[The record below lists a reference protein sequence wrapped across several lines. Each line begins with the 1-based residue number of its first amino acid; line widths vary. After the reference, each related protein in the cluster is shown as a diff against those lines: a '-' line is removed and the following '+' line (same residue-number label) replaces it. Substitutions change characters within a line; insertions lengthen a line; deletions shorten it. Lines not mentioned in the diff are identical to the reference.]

1 MKVRRAAA
9 GALLTLA
16 VAYALVTASCAPRGP
31 VIDTGPK
38 PAGVGGTIAGTVR
51 AAGGTSLTGRKV
63 TVIDVATGAKL
74 ETSTATNGGYSIKV
88 PAGTY
93 RIEVELRDGETFETR
108 PEETQVNV
116 GDIDAERNFVI
127 TVKRP

>member
-1 MKVRRAAA
+1 
-9 GALLTLA
+9 
-16 VAYALVTASCAPRGP
+16 
-31 VIDTGPK
+31 
-38 PAGVGGTIAGTVR
+38 
-51 AAGGTSLTGRKV
+51 V

-74 ETSTATNGGYSIKV
+74 ETSTAVNGGYSIKV

-93 RIEVELRDGETFETR
+93 RIEVELREGETFETR

-116 GDIDAERNFVI
+116 GDVDAERNFVI